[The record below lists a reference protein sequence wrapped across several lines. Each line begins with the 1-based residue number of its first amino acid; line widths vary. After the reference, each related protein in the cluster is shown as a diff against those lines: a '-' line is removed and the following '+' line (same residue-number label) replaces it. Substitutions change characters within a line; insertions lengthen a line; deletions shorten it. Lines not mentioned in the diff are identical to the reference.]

1 MRSAVLRLSKRCS
14 LRLDLAGEPG
24 DQRRVGVD
32 QVDLAPLPVAEHRR
46 PLLLEG
52 GAHLRAGDLGE
63 EVVDVGA
70 LGLQDLGR
78 RERDRV
84 ARGIEQG
91 AVPGVGDRPRQVR
104 RRIAR
109 RLRRRAAQAPICSAP
124 SSAAKYTAVR
134 IFMLLKSA
142 AEFY

>member
-1 MRSAVLRLSKRCS
+1 MCP

-52 GAHLRAGDLGE
+52 RAHLRARDLGE

-109 RLRRRAAQAPICSAP
+109 RLRRRARRRRDLQRAQQ
-124 SSAAKYTAVR
+124 R
-134 IFMLLKSA
+134 R
-142 AEFY
+142 